1 MIHHE
6 LSLDGPCSNRFELIR
21 ADVEAKTI
29 RLSFALKAGIEDI
42 EETFENGY
50 VPDQYK
56 TPLNI
61 SRAAA
66 RIITNF
72 ELKSTDRVSTRPISC
87 YFHAKLTVFCTTAG
101 N

>member
-1 MIHHE
+1 MYE
-6 LSLDGPCSNRFELIR
+6 LPWIVLERSMSGPVRLNRVDF
-21 ADVEAKTI
+21 EAKTI

-50 VPDQYK
+50 VPLQYK

-72 ELKSTDRVSTRPISC
+72 ELKSTYRVSTRTKIQYSD
-87 YFHAKLTVFCTTAG
+87 TEIRI
-101 N
+101 

>member
-1 MIHHE
+1 MNYHDSFPDGRSPDLEE
-6 LSLDGPCSNRFELIR
+6 LNR

-50 VPDQYK
+50 VPLQYK

-72 ELKSTDRVSTRPISC
+72 ELKSTYRVSTRTKIQYSDPEISI
-87 YFHAKLTVFCTTAG
+87 
-101 N
+101 